1 MKIAFGT
8 QEQKNYV
15 NFGINTTLFVGEVDD
30 GECTEIYA
38 VDILD
43 FVPECRFQEFIH
55 SLVKKMRHGCE
66 LVIGGSDIY
75 ESAKQILRGDHT
87 VYESSK
93 LLYGTQDIPKV
104 GQYSLNVICDE
115 LLKCGLKIIAKN
127 IDGNSM
133 YVKATRQ

>member
-8 QEQKNYV
+8 QEHKNHV
-15 NFGINTTLFVGEVDD
+15 NFGINTTLFVDEVDD

-43 FVPECRFQEFIH
+43 FVPEHRFQEFVH

-66 LVIGGSDIY
+66 LVVGGSDIY
-75 ESAKQILRGDHT
+75 ESAKQLLRGDHK
-87 VYESSK
+87 VSDMNNI
-93 LLYGTQDIPKV
+93 LYGTQDAPKA

-115 LLKCGLKIIAKN
+115 LLGCGLKIMAKN

-133 YVKATRQ
+133 YVKAKRV